1 MEGGQAAVLAGE
13 LLREDAVV
21 AIAALL
27 VGARG
32 AEDVRPGGPGG
43 LGGAVVGRAREEL
56 PLLHAEGAVAVH
68 GAEAVGAG
76 IATAEDDDALAG
88 GGDDLALGEV
98 VAGEELV
105 LRGEEVHREVD
116 AVEVAAG
123 DGEVAGVG
131 GAAGQADGVE
141 LVHQV
146 AGVDIDA
153 DVDARAED
161 DAFRLHLLEAA
172 VDEALLH
179 LELGDAVAEE
189 AADAVV
195 AFEDGD
201 VVAGAT
207 KLLGGSEAGGAG
219 ADDGDAALGAL
230 LRRLGVDPALAP
242 GALDD
247 ADLDLLDGDG
257 VVVDAEDAGRLAGG
271 GAEPSGELGE
281 VVGGVEALDGI
292 APVAAVHEVV
302 PVGDDVAE
310 RAALVAEGHAAVH
323 AARGLLVELLRR
335 HLLVVLE
342 PVADAL
348 GHGAAGRPLPRVFH
362 EARGLSHRWPP
373 PARPRPPR
381 GPSAR

>member
-1 MEGGQAAVLAGE
+1 MEGGEAAVLTGE

-32 AEDVRPGGPGG
+32 AEDVRPGGPGR
-43 LGGAVVGRAREEL
+43 LGGAAVGGAGEEL

-68 GAEAVGAG
+68 GAETVGAG
-76 IATAEDDDALAG
+76 IAAAEDDDALAG
-88 GGDDLALGEV
+88 GGDDLALRDV
-98 VAGEELV
+98 VAGYELV
-105 LRGEEVHREVD
+105 LRGQEVHREVD
-116 AVEVAAG
+116 AVELAAG

-131 GAAGQADGVE
+131 GATGETDGVE

-146 AGVDIDA
+146 AGVDVDA
-153 DVDARAED
+153 DVDAGAED
-161 DAFRLHLLEAA
+161 DALRLHLLEAA
-172 VDEALLH
+172 VDEAFLH
-179 LELGDAVAEE
+179 LELGDAVAEK

-201 VVAGAT
+201 VVAGAAE
-207 KLLGGSEAGGAG
+207 LLGGGEAGGPG

-230 LRRLGVDPALAP
+230 LRRFGVDPALAP

-257 VVVDAEDAGRLAGG
+257 VIVDAEDAGGLAGG
-271 GAEPSGELGE
+271 GAEPAGELGE
-281 VVGGVEALDGI
+281 VVRGVEAVDGV

-302 PVGDDVAE
+302 PVGNDVAE
-310 RAALVAEGHAAVH
+310 GTALVAEGHTAVH
-323 AARGLLVELLRR
+323 AAGGLLVELLGR

-342 PVADAL
+342 PVGDAL
-348 GHGAAGRPLPRVFH
+348 GHGAAGRPLAVELD
-362 EARGLSHRWPP
+362 EARDLSHRLPP
-373 PARPRPPR
+373 PARARPLR